1 MLSEHKTDDEVHVL
15 SGEKTDVEV
24 KALSEHKTDDE
35 VHVLSGEKTDV
46 VVHVLSPQVHAEH
59 DGGAAGRLEPTAVV
73 A

>member
-1 MLSEHKTDDEVHVL
+1 MDKR
-15 SGEKTDVEV
+15 TDVEV
-24 KALSEHKTDDE
+24 NVLSEHKTDDE

-46 VVHVLSPQVHAEH
+46 VVYVLSPQVHAEH

>member
-1 MLSEHKTDDEVHVL
+1 MDKR
-15 SGEKTDVEV
+15 TDVEV
-24 KALSEHKTDDE
+24 NVLSEHKTDDE

-46 VVHVLSPQVHAEH
+46 VVYVLNPQVHAEH